1 MEISQL
7 KYDLKRGDM
16 SLCLAYGFQVVC
28 NAVSY
33 YDKRVWVEMSR
44 KGRKK
49 IVQDKDGKNKKFD
62 QNQELYKKIHDLYR
76 QEAIN
81 IRIRINHLINNPK

>member
-7 KYDLKRGDM
+7 KYDLQRSDI
-16 SLCLAYGFQVVC
+16 SLCQAYGFQVVC

-33 YDKRVWVEMSR
+33 YDKRVWVVMSR

-49 IVQDKDGKNKKFD
+49 TLQDKDGKDAKFD
-62 QNQELYKKIHDLYR
+62 QDQKLYKKIHDLYR